1 MHALHLC
8 MDHNFVTDSRKRF
21 EQYYPGQNTFVVYK
35 QTSELEMIKNPE
47 GFIVMNLDEKENYAR
62 ILQICREKGVDRIVM
77 HGVLGYML
85 ELLEYLKCHIEF
97 KIYWVFWGYELYEA
111 LTYERNYHSIDDGFS
126 PFHKLYYFIPNKVS
140 KFLRKS
146 FNRYRAPKFVK
157 IFSMADYFCFWNVRD
172 YELLKRN
179 FETNAEFRFFS
190 YGANTDDSMPA
201 DLFELRERT
210 LRNVM
215 IDHQASVYGNHR
227 TVFRRLRK
235 IDRDNRLNKI
245 TPLSY
250 GHPMIRDRV
259 LAVGRRP
266 FGGKFKPV
274 LDYMS
279 CKEYFKMLDSI
290 DVAIFGQRRQEASGN
305 IIQLLKNGVKVF
317 LRNDNN
323 LLDYYREKG
332 YIIFS
337 FEDDLKDMESMTP
350 LSLDEQRHNRE
361 VFLANRMYYDDF
373 MPNLFE
379 K

>member
-1 MHALHLC
+1 
-8 MDHNFVTDSRKRF
+8 
-21 EQYYPGQNTFVVYK
+21 
-35 QTSELEMIKNPE
+35 
-47 GFIVMNLDEKENYAR
+47 
-62 ILQICREKGVDRIVM
+62 
-77 HGVLGYML
+77 
-85 ELLEYLKCHIEF
+85 
-97 KIYWVFWGYELYEA
+97 
-111 LTYERNYHSIDDGFS
+111 
-126 PFHKLYYFIPNKVS
+126 
-140 KFLRKS
+140 
-146 FNRYRAPKFVK
+146 
-157 IFSMADYFCFWNVRD
+157 
-172 YELLKRN
+172 
-179 FETNAEFRFFS
+179 
-190 YGANTDDSMPA
+190 
-201 DLFELRERT
+201 
-210 LRNVM
+210 
-215 IDHQASVYGNHR
+215 
-227 TVFRRLRK
+227 
-235 IDRDNRLNKI
+235 
-245 TPLSY
+245 
-250 GHPMIRDRV
+250 MIRDRV
-259 LAVGRRP
+259 LAVGRRA
-266 FGGKFKPV
+266 FGDKFKPV